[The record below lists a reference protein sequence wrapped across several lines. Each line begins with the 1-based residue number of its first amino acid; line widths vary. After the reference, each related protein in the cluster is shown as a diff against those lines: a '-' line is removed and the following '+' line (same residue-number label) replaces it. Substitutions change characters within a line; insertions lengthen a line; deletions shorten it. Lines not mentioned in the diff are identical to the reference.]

1 MHPRHPPRANNSS
14 SASLTHFLNRVTTC
28 CFVFYVYI
36 CNYREAICSFLRIH
50 FFGATMTTSTRPG
63 VDLEKEL
70 NCSICTELLFQPL
83 TLLDCLHT
91 FCGSCLKDWFEWQK
105 NSAESSRTP
114 PTSGATIFTCPSC
127 RAHVRDT
134 RRNATVTSLLDIFL
148 ASNPDKAKS
157 EAEQDEL
164 RQKYQPGDNV
174 LPQVRLSERSAEER
188 RADQLEQQMIE
199 RAREM
204 SLRDVGVE
212 SSSRRRE
219 QSRSE
224 GAGGS
229 SRSERDASRDTR
241 HRSRREDERRHRTG
255 STGMLHPESRSSD
268 ERRRRHSE
276 SRHRA
281 DLPQSTRDSS
291 STRTRHVEHQSSIRS
306 LISSSNVDSRDLER
320 EIDEFARQI
329 QEEGLLD
336 GLDLDNIDLSRN
348 DELSRKVTE
357 AYRRR
362 QRERSQMES
371 ARRSNPATLSNRSQ
385 TALPLPRPPAADTLR
400 PGSRQRSSS
409 AHTRGSSVGS
419 QVDGRSRPPITSARL
434 EVHSDS
440 ERRRRRRTSTGARSA
455 TDPIRPSTAEVHPAV
470 RSQTDLTLRSQS
482 SDPSTRRPSIVDGRS
497 SSMPIENPLGAQ
509 SPGEQ
514 SSNGARDLSFSERAS
529 AAAQASQ
536 NPIPAPLFSPSDESS
551 GEHKKRRRRP
561 SSLVAPQSPLPSLG
575 LIPSPT
581 HRTHHQRARSQFYS
595 EPSIT
600 CSRCQRPHIEYELHY
615 NCAKCAG
622 GKWNICL
629 KCYRE
634 GKGCR
639 NWYGFGYAA
648 FKKWERQRATV
659 DYTPDLPHLL
669 TANRYVPPHSTPG
682 GADGRKVMT
691 TEDPANR
698 LESGMFCA
706 RCSAWANECYWR
718 CDVCNEGDWGFCN
731 RCVNQGY
738 ACTHP
743 LLPLTYVSP
752 PSSPSLLAS
761 PPVPNSTSTP
771 PGSPGGSPG
780 LRQAQAHRRPRS
792 ATLFTGPN
800 ATNMGN
806 FRPLTFTTT
815 CDVCQRS
822 IPPCDHRYHCSSCTS
837 TLVSEARPGD
847 YDVCFE
853 CYGGLQRDGRISA
866 DNGPAGWRRC
876 LRGHRMSIVGFVED
890 EGGQNRVIIR
900 DIVGGCGLSIEAHES
915 NQTLQKWCWYAGGS
929 KVQRLV
935 TVDVANTS
943 IEQQQHQEDFP
954 PDGGEGLKGSAV
966 WSWYPA
972 PNADDELMFPRGA
985 EVREIEDV
993 NGDWCFGSY
1002 MGAKGLYPTPYVKMT
1017 TPGA

>member
-1 MHPRHPPRANNSS
+1 MA
-14 SASLTHFLNRVTTC
+14 TT
-28 CFVFYVYI
+28 
-36 CNYREAICSFLRIH
+36 RS
-50 FFGATMTTSTRPG
+50 G

-105 NSAESSRTP
+105 THAESSRTP

-148 ASNPDKAKS
+148 ASNPDKVKS
-157 EAEQDEL
+157 EAEQEEL
-164 RQKYQPGDNV
+164 RQKYRPGDNV
-174 LPQVRLSERSAEER
+174 LPQVRLPERSAEDR
-188 RADQLEQQMIE
+188 RADQLEHRMIE
-199 RAREM
+199 QAREM

-212 SSSRRRE
+212 SSSRRRRE
-219 QSRSE
+219 HSRSH
-224 GAGGS
+224 GAGG
-229 SRSERDASRDTR
+229 SRSERDTSRDTR

-276 SRHRA
+276 SQHRV
-281 DLPQSTRDSS
+281 DLPQPTRDSS
-291 STRTRHVEHQSSIRS
+291 STRTRHIEHQASIRS
-306 LISSSNVDSRDLER
+306 LISSSNVDSRDVER

-348 DELSRKVTE
+348 DDLSRKITE

-362 QRERSQMES
+362 QRERSQTES
-371 ARRSNPATLSNRSQ
+371 ARRSNTATPSNRSQ
-385 TALPLPRPPAADTLR
+385 TALPFPRPPAVDTLR
-400 PGSRQRSSS
+400 PGSRRRSSS

-419 QVDGRSRPPITSARL
+419 QVEDRSRPPITSTRL
-434 EVHSDS
+434 DVHSDS

-455 TDPIRPSTAEVHPAV
+455 TDPIRPSTAEVRPAA

-497 SSMPIENPLGAQ
+497 SSMPVEVSSGVPSL
-509 SPGEQ
+509 GEQ
-514 SSNGARDLSFSERAS
+514 PNNSTRDLSFSERAS

-536 NPIPAPLFSPSDESS
+536 NPIPAPLFSSNDDSGDE
-551 GEHKKRRRRP
+551 HTKRRRRP
-561 SSLVAPQSPLPSLG
+561 SSLVVPQSPLPSLG

-581 HRTHHQRARSQFYS
+581 HRTHHQRTRSQFYK

-615 NCAKCAG
+615 NCAQCASG
-622 GKWNICL
+622 EWNICL

-648 FKKWERQRATV
+648 FPNWERKRLVV
-659 DYTPDLPHLL
+659 DYLLDPLHLL
-669 TANRYVPPHSTPG
+669 TANRYIPPHSTPG
-682 GADGRKVMT
+682 GAEGRKTLT

-706 RCSAWANECYWR
+706 RCSTWANECYWR

-731 RCVNQGY
+731 LCVNQGY
-738 ACTHP
+738 VCTHP
-743 LLPLTYVSP
+743 LLPLTYVP
-752 PSSPSLLAS
+752 PSSSPSPS
-761 PPVPNSTSTP
+761 PLPSPSMPNSTSTP
-771 PGSPGGSPG
+771 SESPGP
-780 LRQAQAHRRPRS
+780 RQPQGHRRPHS

-800 ATNMGN
+800 AANIGN
-806 FRPLTFTTT
+806 FRPLTFMTT
-815 CDVCQRS
+815 CDICQRS
-822 IPPCDHRYHCSSCTS
+822 IPPSDRRYHCSVCTS
-837 TLVSEARPGD
+837 TIVPETQPGD
-847 YDVCFE
+847 YDICFG
-853 CYGGLQRDGRISA
+853 CYGDLLQDGQLSA

-876 LRGHRMSIVGFVED
+876 LRGHRMSIIGFVED
-890 EGGQNRVIIR
+890 KGGQSRVIIR
-900 DIVGGCGLSIEAHES
+900 DIVGGCGLSIEDHES
-915 NQTLQKWCWYAGGS
+915 DQTLQKWCWYGGGS
-929 KVQRLV
+929 KAQRLV
-935 TVDVANTS
+935 TVDVGTTLAG
-943 IEQQQHQEDFP
+943 QQQQDQDFP
-954 PDGGEGLKGSAV
+954 PDGGAGLRGYAV
-966 WSWYPA
+966 WPWYPA
-972 PNADDELMFPRGA
+972 SNADDELMFPRGA

-993 NGDWCFGSY
+993 NGDWLYGSY
-1002 MGAKGLYPTPYVKMT
+1002 MGAKGLYPTQYVKIT
-1017 TPGA
+1017 SPGA

>member
-1 MHPRHPPRANNSS
+1 MA
-14 SASLTHFLNRVTTC
+14 TT
-28 CFVFYVYI
+28 
-36 CNYREAICSFLRIH
+36 RS
-50 FFGATMTTSTRPG
+50 G

-105 NSAESSRTP
+105 ISAETSRTP
-114 PTSGATIFTCPSC
+114 PPTSSATVFTCPSC
-127 RAHVRDT
+127 RAHIRDT

-157 EAEQDEL
+157 QAEQDEL
-164 RQKYQPGDNV
+164 RQKYKPGDNV
-174 LPQVRLSERSAEER
+174 LPQVRIPERSVEEH
-188 RADQLEQQMIE
+188 RADQLERQMIE
-199 RAREM
+199 QAREM
-204 SLRDVGVE
+204 SLRDVGIE
-212 SSSRRRE
+212 SSSRRRRE

-229 SRSERDASRDTR
+229 RSERDASRDTR
-241 HRSRREDERRHRTG
+241 HRPRREDEHRHRTG

-281 DLPQSTRDSS
+281 SRDSS
-291 STRTRHVEHQSSIRS
+291 STRTRHVEHQASIRS

-320 EIDEFARQI
+320 EIDAFARQI

-348 DELSRKVTE
+348 DDLSRKITE

-362 QRERSQMES
+362 QRERSQAES
-371 ARRSNPATLSNRSQ
+371 TRRSNTGTPSNRSQ
-385 TALPLPRPPAADTLR
+385 TALPLPRPAAVDTLR
-400 PGSRQRSSS
+400 PDSRQRSSS

-419 QVDGRSRPPITSARL
+419 QADDRSRPPITSTRL
-434 EVHSDS
+434 DVHSDS
-440 ERRRRRRTSTGARSA
+440 ERRRRRRTSTGTRSA
-455 TDPIRPSTAEVHPAV
+455 TDPIRPSTAEVRPAA
-470 RSQTDLTLRSQS
+470 RSQTDLSLRPQS

-497 SSMPIENPLGAQ
+497 SSMPVETTFGAP
-509 SPGEQ
+509 SLGEQ
-514 SSNGARDLSFSERAS
+514 PNNSTKDLSFSERAS
-529 AAAQASQ
+529 AAAQAAQ
-536 NPIPAPLFSPSDESS
+536 NPIPSPLFSPNDDS
-551 GEHKKRRRRP
+551 GGERTKRRRRP
-561 SSLVAPQSPLPSLG
+561 SSLVVPQSPLPSLG

-581 HRTHHQRARSQFYS
+581 HRTHHQRTRSQFYQ

-600 CSRCQRPHIEYELHY
+600 CSHCQRAHIEYELHY
-615 NCAKCAG
+615 NCAHCADG
-622 GKWNICL
+622 QWNICL
-629 KCYRE
+629 ECYRG

-639 NWYGFGYAA
+639 NWYGFRYAA
-648 FKKWERQRATV
+648 LKKWERQRAAV
-659 DYTPDLPHLL
+659 DYHLDPPHQL
-669 TANRYVPPHSTPG
+669 TANRYIPPHSTPG
-682 GADGRKVMT
+682 GAEGRKTLT

-731 RCVNQGY
+731 LCVNQGY
-738 ACTHP
+738 TCTHP

-752 PSSPSLLAS
+752 PPSPSPLPS
-761 PPVPNSTSTP
+761 PSIPVSASTP
-771 PGSPGGSPG
+771 PGSPR
-780 LRQAQAHRRPRS
+780 LRQAQGHRRPRS

-800 ATNMGN
+800 AIDDGN
-806 FRPLTFTTT
+806 FRPLTFMTT

-822 IPPCDHRYHCSSCTS
+822 IPPGDRRYHCNACTS
-837 TLVSEARPGD
+837 TLVPETQPGD

-853 CYGGLQRDGRISA
+853 CYGGLLRDGRLSA

-890 EGGQNRVIIR
+890 EGGQNRVVIR

-915 NQTLQKWCWYAGGS
+915 DQALQKWCWYVGGS
-929 KVQRLV
+929 RVQRLV
-935 TVDVANTS
+935 AVDAAAS
-943 IEQQQHQEDFP
+943 PAEQQQQQQDFP
-954 PDGGEGLKGSAV
+954 PDGGDGLRGGAV

-972 PNADDELMFPRGA
+972 SNADDELMFPRGA

-1002 MGAKGLYPTPYVKMT
+1002 MGAKGLYPTPYVKIT
-1017 TPGA
+1017 NPEV